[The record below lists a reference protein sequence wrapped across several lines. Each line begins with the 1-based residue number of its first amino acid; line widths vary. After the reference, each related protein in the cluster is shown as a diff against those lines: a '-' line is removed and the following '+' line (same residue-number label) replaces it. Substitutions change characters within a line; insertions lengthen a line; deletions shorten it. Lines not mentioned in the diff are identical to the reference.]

1 MIIAGL
7 TGDIGHGKT
16 TFAEFLAAQS
26 AKARHLETWELVAEV
41 ASSLK
46 SAAPQHP
53 SPNDIEAINEWLQAL
68 PKLVQVHM
76 HVEITFEAVRLTPTR
91 LADHPTHY
99 AKLFEYLQEVQRTPK
114 LATDPITL
122 DTKERFRHLLQWV
135 GGYLAITHDGI
146 WYRELIR
153 RTRHLSSQGV
163 ELVTI
168 SGVRFPRDAEIL
180 RNNGGVI
187 LEIMRP
193 GQDKRDKND
202 LTERERELIKAD
214 SIIINDGILPD
225 LERCAQSVWKDL
237 TLRDIQAK
245 YLASS
250 FAGPISQPAKK

>member
-46 SAAPQHP
+46 SAASQHP
-53 SPNDIEAINEWLQAL
+53 SPNDIDAINEWLQAL

-76 HVEITFEAVRLTPTR
+76 HVEIAFDAVRLTSMR

-99 AKLFEYLQEVQRTPK
+99 AKLFEYLQEVQRTPR
-114 LATDPITL
+114 LATSPITL
-122 DTKERFRHLLQWV
+122 NTKERFRPLLQWV

-146 WYRELIR
+146 WYRELMR

-168 SGVRFPRDAEIL
+168 GGVRFPRDAEIL
-180 RNNGGVI
+180 RNNGGII
-187 LEIMRP
+187 LEIKRP
-193 GQDKRDKND
+193 GYQKRDKGD
-202 LTERERELIKAD
+202 LTERERKLIEAD
-214 SIIINDGILPD
+214 SIISNDGTLPD
-225 LERCAQSVWKDL
+225 LERCAQNVWKDL
-237 TLRDIQAK
+237 ALRDIQAK
-245 YLASS
+245 YSASS
-250 FAGPISQPAKK
+250 LARPNN